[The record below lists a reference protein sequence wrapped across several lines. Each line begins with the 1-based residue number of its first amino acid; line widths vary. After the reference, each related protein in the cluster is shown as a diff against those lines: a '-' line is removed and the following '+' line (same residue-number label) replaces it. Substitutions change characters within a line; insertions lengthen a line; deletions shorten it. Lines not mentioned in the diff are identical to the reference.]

1 MVRSSLFA
9 DGLFGFQGILKSS
22 MIKCGHLG
30 LSSTRKSP
38 SFILFMQKQL
48 TISCVPSH
56 MVCCLLWLIFSCW
69 NCGLIRDNL
78 SNWFLDYFGCCSF
91 TTSLNAELLAIA
103 QRLHIA
109 WDHSVRSIICDL

>member
-1 MVRSSLFA
+1 MVRSSLFG

-56 MVCCLLWLIFSCW
+56 MLHNESECRVACH
-69 NCGLIRDNL
+69 
-78 SNWFLDYFGCCSF
+78 CSKAAYCVG
-91 TTSLNAELLAIA
+91 S
-103 QRLHIA
+103 Q
-109 WDHSVRSIICDL
+109 C